1 MPLVNR
7 CRAKRSNIRTFL
19 QESLVVK
26 KSQPRRFF
34 VKFRRKNLQRYF
46 PESFEIFVS
55 WCDLPFPG
63 KAMDDFEMD
72 QSVDSNDFVMAELPF
87 SVEDT
92 PLLGRHLL
100 AQRNLGRGELILC
113 EKPTGTEFV
122 SSLSF
127 SIFFDLKSV
136 NLGATRSNFRLGLIL
151 LI

>member
-1 MPLVNR
+1 
-7 CRAKRSNIRTFL
+7 
-19 QESLVVK
+19 
-26 KSQPRRFF
+26 
-34 VKFRRKNLQRYF
+34 
-46 PESFEIFVS
+46 
-55 WCDLPFPG
+55 
-63 KAMDDFEMD
+63 MDDFEMD

-100 AQRNLGRGELILC
+100 AQRNLGRGELILS

-127 SIFFDLKSV
+127 SIFFYPKSV
-136 NLGATRSNFRLGLIL
+136 NLGATRSNFWLGLFL